1 MTAVVLGV
9 GNEDRRD
16 DGVGPAVAR
25 AVAARAIP
33 NLLVTISDGDPATLL
48 DDWADMDV
56 AVLVDAIVCD
66 PPRPGTVHRIDSQAL
81 AALVAKA
88 TSTHGLGLTEALKLG
103 AVLGRLPRR
112 WVLYAVEVADIGYGR
127 GLSSSTREV
136 LEPVTSAVLA
146 EVAGVQR
153 STS

>member
-9 GNEDRRD
+9 GNENRRD

-48 DDWADMDV
+48 DAWADMDV

-66 PPRPGTVHRIDSQAL
+66 PSRPGTVHRFDSQAL
-81 AALVAKA
+81 AALDAKT
-88 TSTHGLGLTEALKLG
+88 TSTHGLGLTQALRLG